1 MRRVLLAASLV
12 ITGSLFAQ
20 TPKALPNSAPWE
32 FPANIVAEQYAELR
46 SFYESRIGE
55 AAAHRAEFWKG
66 SNWPAVVRG
75 NREHFNRMLG
85 ATASLREPKLDRRL
99 ISESSS
105 HTVWIV
111 QWPIL
116 PVGNEPATSRGFVI
130 EAGIL
135 ILPEASGPHPAV
147 IVVPDADRSAADIA
161 GLTGKLASKDQTARQ
176 IASQGYVI
184 FAPFFVER
192 RTFCQPWTE
201 DRNWLFRL
209 GYQVGQHLIGSEVQQ
224 VLSAV
229 TMLSAQ
235 SQVDS
240 KRIAVAGEGQGGLTA
255 FYASALDD
263 RIAATVVSRHF
274 GNRERAFDEPEDRTL
289 WKQLVRFGDAEVA
302 AMIAPRVLIVDRGVN
317 AEAETNKAADYFR
330 RAGNGGALHVA
341 SSNRDALAALADVL
355 RPAANPAPAEYDGTF
370 PAEELAKIAN
380 TQFAH
385 WQARFRNLAM
395 EAFAIRES
403 AWRTTARTL
412 PEFES
417 WAKPKR
423 ELYLDTIGR
432 YPPAEGPLDAKS
444 TLLYDEPEFTGYRLS
459 VGVYPGVHAYGIL
472 LVPKGITEGERRPV
486 VFTQHGLQGIP
497 EHALGVIADP
507 KVDAYYDRFGWKLAK
522 RGYVVFAP
530 MISVQIASDRSALAR
545 RSHLIGLTPQG
556 MEVRKFG
563 RVIDYLSSLSF
574 VDPERF
580 SFYGLSYG
588 GYTALWT
595 APAEPRFKAVISSG
609 HFNDW
614 DIKTSDITEGTSFL
628 FHADTFDMF
637 NYDLLHSFSHS
648 EIAMLTAP
656 RAFAVE
662 IGDKDGV
669 VVLPHRFVRT
679 EMDRVAKLYDQLGIS
694 DRFLV
699 ASFSGPH
706 KIDGEQ
712 IYPFLDRL
720 LDWHPKI
727 PSTQNQ

>member
-1 MRRVLLAASLV
+1 MRNGLLAVWLV
-12 ITGSLFAQ
+12 LAGSVSGQ
-20 TPKALPNSAPWE
+20 TPKTLPNSAPWV
-32 FPANIVAEQYAELR
+32 FPTDIVAEQYGELR
-46 SFYESRIGE
+46 AFYEGRIGE
-55 AAAHRAEFWKG
+55 MASHRAEFWKDG
-66 SNWPAVVRG
+66 DWAAIVRE
-75 NREHFNRMLG
+75 NREHFKRMLG
-85 ATASLREPKLDRRL
+85 ATETLRQPKLERRL
-99 ISESSS
+99 ISESPS
-105 HTVWIV
+105 HSVWII

-116 PVGNEPATSRGFVI
+116 AVGNEGATSRGFVI

-135 ILPEASGPHPAV
+135 ILPTASGPHPAM

-161 GLTGKLASKDQTARQ
+161 GLTGKLATKDQTARQ
-176 IASQGYVI
+176 MASKGYVV

-209 GYQVGQHLIGSEVQQ
+209 GYQVGRHLIGSEAQQ
-224 VLSAV
+224 VSSAV

-235 SQVDS
+235 SQVDP
-240 KRIAVAGEGQGGLTA
+240 KRIGVAGEGQGGLTA
-255 FYASALDD
+255 FYAAALDE
-263 RIAATVVSRHF
+263 RIAATMVSRHF
-274 GNRERAFDEPEDRTL
+274 GSRDRAFDEPEDRTL

-302 AMIAPRVLIVDRGVN
+302 AMIAPRALIVDRGVN
-317 AEAETNKAADYFR
+317 AEAETKKAADYFR
-330 RAGNGGALHVA
+330 RAGNGRALHVEP
-341 SSNRDALAALADVL
+341 SNDDALARLATVL
-355 RPAANPAPAEYDGTF
+355 RPGANPAVAEYDGTIS
-370 PAEELAKIAN
+370 AEQLAKIAN
-380 TQFAH
+380 TKFAH
-385 WQARFRNLAM
+385 WQARLRNLAM
-395 EAFAIRES
+395 EAFALRES
-403 AWRTTARTL
+403 AWRTTARNV
-412 PEFES
+412 PEFET

-423 ELYLDTIGR
+423 ELYLDTMGR
-432 YPPAEGPLDAKS
+432 YPPTEGPLDAKS

-459 VGVYPGVHAYGIL
+459 VGVYAGVHAYGIL
-472 LVPKGITEGERRPV
+472 LVPKGIAQGERRPV
-486 VFTQHGLQGIP
+486 VFTQHGLQGKP
-497 EHALGVIADP
+497 EDALGVIADP
-507 KVDAYYDRFGWKLAK
+507 KADAYYDRFGWKLAK

-530 MISVQIASDRSALAR
+530 MISVQTAADRSALAR

-595 APAEPRFKAVISSG
+595 APVEPRFKVVISSG

-637 NYDLLHSFSHS
+637 NYDLLRSFSHS

-669 VVLPHRFVRT
+669 VVLPHRFVRV
-679 EMDRVAKLYDQLGIS
+679 EIERVAKLYDQLGIS

-699 ASFSGPH
+699 ASFAGPH
-706 KIDGEQ
+706 KIDGGH

-720 LDWHPKI
+720 LDWHPKV
-727 PSTQNQ
+727 PSTQN